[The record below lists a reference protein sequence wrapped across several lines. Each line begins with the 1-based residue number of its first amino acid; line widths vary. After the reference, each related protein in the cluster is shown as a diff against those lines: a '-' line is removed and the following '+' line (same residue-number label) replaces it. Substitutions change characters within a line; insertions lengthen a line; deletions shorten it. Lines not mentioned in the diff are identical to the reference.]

1 MSGKRIIAGLGAS
14 MALAACTVGPSYH
27 APDMPVP
34 PAYGEPTATVAATDP
49 AAGDPAT
56 WWTRFDDAELTGLVA
71 RALKDSP
78 DVQLAAA
85 RIREARLQEV
95 IARAQGRPTVN
106 ASADVNHVKF
116 SKNAGLSSLTS
127 LFGGGGGGGA
137 GSSGA
142 GASGGTGGAGGGSGS
157 GIALPGSGIT
167 TYSVG
172 FDASW
177 EIDVF
182 GGVRRNVEAAR
193 ARTDAAV
200 WNARDAAVMIA
211 AEIAQ
216 AYWALRLDQ
225 AQIQVIQDEIARQSR
240 ALEIAG
246 NTAKVGLVP
255 PIDVTRQRTQIT
267 SNQARLQP
275 LRADIDQRAHALA
288 ILLGQPPSALIR
300 EFAVE
305 TLPPLAPVPVVPAGL
320 PSDLLRRRPDIRAA
334 ERNLA
339 AATADI
345 GVAVADL
352 YPRFTLT
359 GMAQL
364 ISTSLSTLFEGDSLQ
379 LTGTGA
385 AQFPVLDWGRRRATL
400 RVREAQRDEAYVQYR
415 ATVLGALRDVED
427 ALAQIAAEQERHATL
442 LRAVTDATISVHAV
456 EAQYRTGLVAQ
467 DSLLN
472 TQTQLL
478 QAREQVAQSD
488 AQLRQMT
495 AALYKALGGGWS
507 EAGSRPEAQRPG

>member
-1 MSGKRIIAGLGAS
+1 LSRKRIVAALTIG
-14 MALAACTVGPSYH
+14 LAAAGCTVGPGYH
-27 APDMPVP
+27 APDVPVP
-34 PAYGEPTATVAATDP
+34 PTYGEPTAPAGAAAADP
-49 AAGDPAT
+49 KA
-56 WWTRFDDAELTGLVA
+56 WWTQFGDTELTSLVA

-78 DVQLAAA
+78 DVQIAAV
-85 RIREARLQEV
+85 RIREARLQEA
-95 IARAQGRPTVN
+95 IARSQGKPTVN
-106 ASADVNHVKF
+106 ASADVNHVQF

-127 LFGGGGGGGA
+127 LFGGGGG
-137 GSSGA
+137 
-142 GASGGTGGAGGGSGS
+142 SGGGTSGGGGSS
-157 GIALPGSGIT
+157 SNGIALPGSGIT

-182 GGVRRNVEAAR
+182 GGVRRSVEAAR

-200 WNARDAAVMIA
+200 WNARDAAVMVA

-216 AYWALRLDQ
+216 NYWALRLDQ
-225 AQIQVIQDEIARQSR
+225 AQIMVIGDEIARQSR

-246 NTAKVGLVP
+246 HTAKVGLVP
-255 PIDVTRQRTQIT
+255 PIDVTRQRAQIT
-267 SNQARLQP
+267 SNQARIQP
-275 LRADIDQRAHALA
+275 LRADIDQRIHALG
-288 ILLGQPPSALIR
+288 ILLGQAPSALSG
-300 EFAVE
+300 EFTAGS
-305 TLPPLAPVPVVPAGL
+305 LPPLAPVPVVPAGL
-320 PSDLLRRRPDIRAA
+320 PSDLLRRRPDVRAA

-352 YPRFTLT
+352 YPRFSLT

-364 ISTSLSTLFEGDSLQ
+364 ISTSLATLFEGDSLQ

-385 AQFPVLDWGRRRATL
+385 AQFPLLDWGRRRATV
-400 RVREAQRDEAYVQYR
+400 RTREAQRDEAYVQYR
-415 ATVLGALRDVED
+415 QTVLGALRDVED
-427 ALAQIAAEQERHATL
+427 ALAQIAAEQQRHATL
-442 LRAVTDATISVHAV
+442 LQAVNDAAISVHAV
-456 EAQYRTGLVAQ
+456 DAQYRSGLVAQ

-495 AALYKALGGGWS
+495 AALYKALGGGWNDQPS
-507 EAGSRPEAQRPG
+507 G